1 MEIPTKHI
9 SLAMLADLADGRAT
23 AAERTA
29 GLAHFDSC
37 PRCASEYKNLEDL
50 IMVMRTDDSQDPPR
64 DVLAEAINIFRAN
77 AEKQPPS
84 RVRRIIAALSFDSLT
99 VAPAYGLRSG
109 QTASRQLLYSA
120 EECELDLRVTAET
133 DGIVVSGQVLSD
145 DCSQGQV
152 AIEGESGGASTTL
165 NDLCEFRLAA
175 VPPGSYALRLHLAD
189 VEVEIPQLELQI

>member
-1 MEIPTKHI
+1 MEIPKKHI
-9 SLAMLADLADGRAT
+9 SFAMLADLAEGRAT

-29 GLAHFDSC
+29 WLAHIDSC
-37 PRCASEYKNLEDL
+37 QRCASEYRNLDDV
-50 IMVMRTDDSQDPPR
+50 IMVMRADDSEDPPR
-64 DVLAEAINIFRAN
+64 DVLVHAIKLFRAKV
-77 AEKQPPS
+77 EKQPQS
-84 RVRRIIAALSFDSLT
+84 LVRRIIAALNFDSLT

-109 QTASRQLLYSA
+109 QSRSRQLLYSA
-120 EECELDLRVTAET
+120 EECELDLRVTEET

-165 NDLCEFRLAA
+165 NDLCEFKLAA
-175 VPPGSYALRLHLAD
+175 VPQGSYALRLRFAD